1 MIATQAL
8 SLVYIAYI
16 VKKSREVQPNNF
28 VIPQVIIGTVSEF
41 TKEDSLSLRSFPDA
55 LKLLSKLIDYRIA
68 YYAENFR
75 RIESTDNDLR
85 IYQGYINA
93 LIALR

>member
-1 MIATQAL
+1 LIATQVI

-16 VKKSREVQPNNF
+16 TKKGNEALTNVDF

-41 TKEDSLSLRSFPDA
+41 TKSDSSMLRAFPEA

-75 RIESTDNDLR
+75 RIEATDNDLR
-85 IYQGYINA
+85 IYQ
-93 LIALR
+93 